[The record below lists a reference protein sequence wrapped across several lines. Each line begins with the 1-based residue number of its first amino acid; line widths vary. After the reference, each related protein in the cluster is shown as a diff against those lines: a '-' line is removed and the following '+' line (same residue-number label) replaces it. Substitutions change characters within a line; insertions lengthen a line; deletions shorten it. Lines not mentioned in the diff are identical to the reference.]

1 MAENLDREQVQHV
14 AELAK
19 LSFTDAELDH
29 FVPQLEEIIDLFNQ
43 LAEVDTEQVK
53 PMTTATDEV
62 NVLREDEAVKSSE
75 EMRQALLLANA
86 PETEDGLIKVPA
98 ILDESEDGE

>member
-75 EMRQALLLANA
+75 AMRQALLANA

>member
-14 AELAK
+14 AELSK

-62 NVLREDEAVKSSE
+62 NALREDEAVKSSE
-75 EMRQALLLANA
+75 AMRQALLANA

>member
-14 AELAK
+14 AELSK

-53 PMTTATDEV
+53 PMTSATDEV

-75 EMRQALLLANA
+75 EMRQALLANA

>member
-75 EMRQALLLANA
+75 AMRQALLANA
-86 PETEDGLIKVPA
+86 PETEDGLIKVQA

>member
-1 MAENLDREQVQHV
+1 MAGNLDREQVQHV

-75 EMRQALLLANA
+75 AMRQALLANA

>member
-43 LAEVDTEQVK
+43 LAEVDTEDVT

-62 NVLREDEAVKSSE
+62 NVLREDVAAQSSE
-75 EMRQALLLANA
+75 EMRQALLANA
-86 PETEDGLIKVPA
+86 PEIEDGLIKVPA

>member
-1 MAENLDREQVQHV
+1 MAENFDREQVQHV

-43 LAEVDTEQVK
+43 LAEVDTEDVT

-62 NVLREDEAVKSSE
+62 NVLREDVAAQSSE
-75 EMRQALLLANA
+75 EMRQALLANA
-86 PETEDGLIKVPA
+86 PEIEDGLIKVPA

>member
-75 EMRQALLLANA
+75 AMRQALLANA
-86 PETEDGLIKVPA
+86 PETEDGLIRVPA